1 VLESEAAIEPTD
13 PGLSPAS
20 TSPKPESKFPILG
33 FVAVAVI
40 LFGVFYSFTNTE
52 PLEEASTPA
61 PEEWIEEAAPEE
73 WIEEAAPEEWIEEA
87 ATEEAA
93 TEAAIE
99 HDPFAAER
107 AREAMEEAEMAHDP
121 FAAERALEAM
131 EEAEMARD
139 AAFAAEMALE
149 AAFTAEMALEAETNA
164 LPPYRIRL
172 KIKGKERHITC
183 GDGQRPEVTDIINLT
198 FDASQYCRVEIDG
211 GMGILSVGASG
222 YYSCINSGQVFCS
235 KTR

>member
-1 VLESEAAIEPTD
+1 
-13 PGLSPAS
+13 
-20 TSPKPESKFPILG
+20 
-33 FVAVAVI
+33 
-40 LFGVFYSFTNTE
+40 
-52 PLEEASTPA
+52 
-61 PEEWIEEAAPEE
+61 
-73 WIEEAAPEEWIEEA
+73 
-87 ATEEAA
+87 
-93 TEAAIE
+93 
-99 HDPFAAER
+99 
-107 AREAMEEAEMAHDP
+107 MEEAEMAHDP

-131 EEAEMARD
+131 EEAEAAMEHDPFAAERAMEEAEMALD